1 MITKQKETWY
11 VARRGELLAE
21 QFLLGLKPDYVT
33 EMRDSDLGF
42 DYMAFF
48 TKPDKSPVAIAV
60 QVKTTER
67 SIQGKYAFPAAQL
80 GRLFYANLP
89 VLILVIDVKNNEIY
103 FNWIKDAV
111 SAEQANALDNRVS
124 SAIPLRLS
132 TPEEQDKL
140 RREILA

>member
-1 MITKQKETWY
+1 M
-11 VARRGELLAE
+11 AE

-33 EMRDSDLGF
+33 EMSDSDLGF

-60 QVKTTER
+60 EVKTTER
-67 SIQGKYAFPAAQL
+67 GVNGRYAFPSAQL
-80 GRLFYANLP
+80 NRLFHANLP

-111 SAEQANALDNRVS
+111 SAEQADALPDRKT
-124 SAIPLRLS
+124 SAINLRLF
-132 TPEEQDKL
+132 TPEEQDRL
-140 RREILA
+140 RREILK